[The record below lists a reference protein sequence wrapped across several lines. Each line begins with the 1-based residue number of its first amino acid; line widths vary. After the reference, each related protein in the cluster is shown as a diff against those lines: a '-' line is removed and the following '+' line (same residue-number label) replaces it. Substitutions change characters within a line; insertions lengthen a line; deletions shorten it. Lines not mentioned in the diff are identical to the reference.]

1 MKKAFVAS
9 ILMIVAVLTF
19 QSGLS
24 LIKKENSAKTES
36 GFSGGSESANT
47 AESSKFREIAGNIQK
62 GETLTDIFARYKL
75 DLKDLFRMREAS
87 ASIHRLRNIYPDRP
101 YKIIVDDQDQ
111 INSFS
116 YWIDDDTILNITNTE
131 SGFSAE
137 KITLEYERRIEH
149 LAGVI
154 KDNLVSSISAG
165 SGGLLLALKLSDIF
179 AWDIDFNTDIR
190 NNDKYKLEVEGLYL
204 DGVFKKYGEILGA
217 EFVNKGEKYR
227 AYRYEFEG
235 KADYFNEEGKSVKK
249 AFLKAPLSFR
259 RISSAFSKGRLHP
272 VLKIK
277 RPHHGLDYAAPH
289 GTPVSASGDG
299 TISFA
304 GVKGQYGKLVI
315 LNHRNGYKTYYGH
328 LSGFTKGAGI
338 GSRISQGEVIG
349 YVGSTGLATGPHLHY
364 EMRINGKPVDPQSI
378 KIPRGN
384 AISPKYMKDFART
397 KSEMDA
403 RFAAIRYPEVDLAEA
418 RAEVF

>member
-9 ILMIVAVLTF
+9 ILMVVAFLTF
-19 QSGLS
+19 QGNLS
-24 LIKKENSAKTES
+24 LVKKENMPEHNSRSSAPEA
-36 GFSGGSESANT
+36 GVPEESA
-47 AESSKFREIAGNIQK
+47 AYREISGSIQK
-62 GETLTDIFARYKL
+62 GETLFDIFAKYKL
-75 DLKDLFRMREAS
+75 DLKDLFRMKEAS
-87 ASIHRLRNIYPDRP
+87 AGIHRLRNIYPDRP
-101 YKIIVDDQDQ
+101 YKIVLDDQDQ

-116 YWIDDDTILNITNTE
+116 YWIDDETILNITNTE

-154 KDNLVSSISAG
+154 KDNLVSSINAG
-165 SGGLLLALKLSDIF
+165 HGGLLLALKLSDIF

-190 NNDKYKLEVEGLYL
+190 NDDRFKLAVEGLYM
-204 DGVFKKYGEILGA
+204 DGVFKKYGDILGV
-217 EFVNKGEKYR
+217 EFVNRGEIYR
-227 AYRYEFEG
+227 AYRYDFDG
-235 KADYFNEEGKSVKK
+235 QADYYNEEGKSVKK

-259 RISSAFSKGRLHP
+259 RISSSFSKGRMHP

-299 TISFA
+299 TIAFA
-304 GVKGQYGKLVI
+304 GVKGQYGKLII
-315 LNHRNGYKTYYGH
+315 LSHRNGYRTYYGH
-328 LSGFTKGAGI
+328 LSRF
-338 GSRISQGEVIG
+338 SRDAEVGKRVAQGQIIG

-378 KIPRGN
+378 KIPRGST
-384 AISPKYMKDFART
+384 ISAKYMNDFARL
-397 KSEMDA
+397 KNEMDSRLA
-403 RFAAIRYPEVDLAEA
+403 SIRYPEINLAETQVS
-418 RAEVF
+418 VF